1 MEKNQLQATRL
12 GMGNHT
18 LKIVCATG
26 LLLIPLILFEAWVF
40 TRQEPYR
47 IKTLRL
53 QLCIILSVSTFLSS
67 AYIWKRFGVLIHSDT
82 KLTLFLKF
90 LILTIFLLAQ
100 LSFVFVALVVRT
112 DPLLLSYI
120 ATFSLG
126 SLHLLA
132 FSMAVIDA
140 CSFLYRRIVCRRS
153 PMPGSSDKT
162 ELRLRMLVSLV
173 SALFLIV
180 VGSMG
185 ANSLTVEYVTVPV
198 KGLNSHLNGTTIVQ
212 VSDVHL
218 GPFNGRSTLSSLVER
233 VNQVEGDIVAIT
245 GDLVDSSVEAL
256 REAVQP
262 LRKLKSKYGAY
273 YITGNHEYY
282 TGDVDNWLVEI
293 PKLNVTP
300 LVNER
305 VCIPGPKKNLDCKG
319 GLYLAGLEDLATRNL
334 RYGSHSMNIHSALS
348 GRTGGIPTVVLA
360 HQPWAAQE
368 AIMWDDVRLV
378 LSGHTHAGQVLPLMF
393 LTYIYN
399 PFFVGLYQPYPQV
412 YVYVNPGSVYYFL
425 PFRHYRPEITCITLI
440 SQ

>member
-273 YITGNHEYY
+273 YITGIYM
-282 TGDVDNWLVEI
+282 
-293 PKLNVTP
+293 
-300 LVNER
+300 
-305 VCIPGPKKNLDCKG
+305 
-319 GLYLAGLEDLATRNL
+319 
-334 RYGSHSMNIHSALS
+334 HS
-348 GRTGGIPTVVLA
+348 R
-360 HQPWAAQE
+360 
-368 AIMWDDVRLV
+368 
-378 LSGHTHAGQVLPLMF
+378 
-393 LTYIYN
+393 
-399 PFFVGLYQPYPQV
+399 
-412 YVYVNPGSVYYFL
+412 
-425 PFRHYRPEITCITLI
+425 ITT
-440 SQ
+440 